1 MRLLF
6 FSVSSGGSSD
16 DSSSGGSSDDSSS
29 GGSRGNDSGS
39 DDSGSMLMLDGLEV
53 QGLNRTVR
61 LLQRLL

>member
-6 FSVSSGGSSD
+6 FSVSSGGSRGD
-16 DSSSGGSSDDSSS
+16 DSSSGRSSRGDDSSS
-29 GGSRGNDSGS
+29 GRSSGDSS
-39 DDSGSMLMLDGLEV
+39 SMLMLGYLGV